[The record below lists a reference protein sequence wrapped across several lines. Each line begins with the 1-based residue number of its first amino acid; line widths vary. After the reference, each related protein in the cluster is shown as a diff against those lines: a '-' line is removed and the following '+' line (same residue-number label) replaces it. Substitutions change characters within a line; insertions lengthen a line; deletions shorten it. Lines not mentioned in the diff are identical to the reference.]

1 MSDSFLTATREIAW
15 NVPAWFIYSMYL
27 LFIISVGIFFKGVYT
42 KYQFVTHKKNFR
54 ELYRGKFNWKSAFQ
68 ALFFQGKVP
77 RVKSVGLFHG
87 AIYYGFI
94 ILVIATTLVM
104 IQMDFKI
111 EIFKGWVY
119 IAISFLADMAGVFIL
134 VAILFAFYRRYIK
147 KPDYLKATKPNQ
159 ELLMYV
165 FLILVVKT
173 GFWLE
178 GIRILGTDMPENE
191 MFWSPVGYFCAFIF
205 KTLNLEMGQWKLI
218 HQITWMVHMILTMGF
233 IASLGYSK
241 FIHILMAALNS
252 FLTPPRLGAI
262 LEPMNFENE
271 NAETFGLSKYN
282 ETTMKNRLDFLSCV
296 ECGRCTQNC
305 PANLAGK
312 KLDPKLIITKLRD
325 AALKLKHAGVDDCE
339 IWGEL
344 PLYEFNELD
353 ACTTCGACMEECPVH
368 IEHVKLIMELKRYK
382 VLTLA
387 EVHSDAAT
395 TINNIKVNSNPWG
408 IGESERFK
416 WADGQNIPLADPNVE
431 VDYLYY
437 VGCAGSF
444 DTDAQKL
451 TKTFCKLLSKADVSF
466 AVLGEHE
473 KCCGDIVRRVGDE
486 YSFYEMALSNIETFK
501 GFKFKKIVVTCP
513 HGLHTIGKEYKKID
527 KEFKFEVIHHTE
539 LLSDLIK
546 LGKLTPN
553 NPINEEITYHDP
565 CYLGRHHGGYEPVRE
580 ILNSIPGLKLKE
592 MPRSKDTSLCCGM
605 GGGNMWYE
613 LPEGEDLCKNRMKD
627 IASVNAQRLS
637 TACFYCWTNFNSK
650 KSDFEQTKELPIE
663 DVALILAKSIF

>member
-1 MSDSFLTATREIAW
+1 MVL
-15 NVPAWFIYSMYL
+15 
-27 LFIISVGIFFKGVYT
+27 
-42 KYQFVTHKKNFR
+42 
-54 ELYRGKFNWKSAFQ
+54 
-68 ALFFQGKVP
+68 
-77 RVKSVGLFHG
+77 VGL
-87 AIYYGFI
+87 A
-94 ILVIATTLVM
+94 
-104 IQMDFKI
+104 
-111 EIFKGWVY
+111 
-119 IAISFLADMAGVFIL
+119 
-134 VAILFAFYRRYIK
+134 FAFRRRYVK
-147 KPDYLKATKPNQ
+147 KPDYLSATQPKQ
-159 ELLMYV
+159 ELFMYRV
-165 FLILVVKT
+165 LASLVVIGYLIEGLRISGT
-173 GFWLE
+173 G
-178 GIRILGTDMPENE
+178 MPVNE
-191 MFWSPVGYFCAFIF
+191 MRWSPVG
-205 KTLNLEMGQWKLI
+205 W
-218 HQITWMVHMILTMGF
+218 F
-233 IASLGYSK
+233 IASIFTKMHLSDIAMAYTYRVFWGYHMINTMVFIACLGFTK
-241 FIHILMAALNS
+241 FSHILLLPFAALV
-252 FLTPPRLGAI
+252 TPDRRGAV